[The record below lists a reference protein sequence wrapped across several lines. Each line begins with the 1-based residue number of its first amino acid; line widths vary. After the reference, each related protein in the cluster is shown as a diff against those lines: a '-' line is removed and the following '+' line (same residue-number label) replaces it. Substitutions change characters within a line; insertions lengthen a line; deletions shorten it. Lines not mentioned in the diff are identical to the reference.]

1 MGASPIAGSE
11 KGAGGSITSSRF
23 GFLRP
28 PPQNPPS
35 LANAFEEHIRSSKFL
50 FKENHFSRL
59 FFVKRVFAIKWQ
71 LRISAYLC
79 VNIRKRAD

>member
-1 MGASPIAGSE
+1 MGASPITGHK
-11 KGAGGSITSSRF
+11 KGARRSVACNRF
-23 GFLRP
+23 RFLSP